1 MNNPR
6 FNPNFSDNVTD
17 DYDFTN
23 HKPYTLQQQQ
33 QSPPPQNNNSKKQRQ
48 IQDAKLTDFN
58 VGFAFLLEQLPPYG
72 DRKTNDDYVAEYNN
86 KHFNLI
92 EKETK
97 GGNKTQRNKK
107 NKKNKKDKKGHYRTI
122 KK

>member
-1 MNNPR
+1 MNKKR
-6 FNPNFSDNVTD
+6 FTPNFSDNVTD
-17 DYDFTN
+17 DYDFADA
-23 HKPYTLQQQQ
+23 KPYI
-33 QSPPPQNNNSKKQRQ
+33 SPQRQ
-48 IQDAKLTDFN
+48 IQAAKLTDFN

-72 DRKTNDDYVAEYNN
+72 DRKTNDDYVAEYNKN
-86 KHFNLI
+86 HFKLI

>member
-1 MNNPR
+1 MNKPTR
-6 FNPNFSDNVTD
+6 FNPNFNVTD
-17 DYDFTN
+17 DYDFADF
-23 HKPYTLQQQQ
+23 KPYI
-33 QSPPPQNNNSKKQRQ
+33 SPQNNNSIKQRQ

-58 VGFAFLLEQLPPYG
+58 VGFTLLLEQLPPYG
-72 DRKTNDDYVAEYNN
+72 NRKTNNDYVAEYNN

-107 NKKNKKDKKGHYRTI
+107 NKKDKKGHYRTI